1 MRLSIISLAGTA
13 RTLVAVGTVSE
24 PSIDCTTL
32 AATPRNGSTDEAPG
46 VIKVGIGFTTGS
58 AGLSGVLVTLIGS
71 IFSTGAGV
79 TICGA
84 ATVGM
89 AGTVFANCALG
100 IGGVPGFATGVAEI
114 TVPFRDELPLKSAKK
129 SHQALSTDPGSA

>member
-1 MRLSIISLAGTA
+1 MRLSIISFAGTA

-58 AGLSGVLVTLIGS
+58 AGLSVVLVTLIGS
-71 IFSTGAGV
+71 ILSTGDGA

-84 ATVGM
+84 VTVGM
-89 AGTVFANCALG
+89 AGAVFANCDLG